1 MLALLAGRF
10 QYRLDD
16 CMGGEEGVRALQIS
30 NFTLSVEGGLF
41 MHVYSRAAGAVP
53 PAVGSPVPAS
63 IPVVAPLPQPAVPGA
78 VECTFTISS
87 STTQKVKAV

>member
-10 QYRLDD
+10 RYRLDD

-41 MHVYSRAAGAVP
+41 MHVYSRAAGAIP
-53 PAVGSPVPAS
+53 PAVQSSVPATSPVE
-63 IPVVAPLPQPAVPGA
+63 APLPKPPVPGA
-78 VECTFTISS
+78 LNCTFTVGPE
-87 STTQKVKAV
+87 QKVKAV

>member
-10 QYRLDD
+10 RFRLDD

-41 MHVYSRAAGAVP
+41 MHVYSRALQTKPEPVGAK
-53 PAVGSPVPAS
+53 PATLKPR
-63 IPVVAPLPQPAVPGA
+63 VPGA
-78 VECTFTISS
+78 VECNLTIGISS
-87 STTQKVKAV
+87 KSVKE